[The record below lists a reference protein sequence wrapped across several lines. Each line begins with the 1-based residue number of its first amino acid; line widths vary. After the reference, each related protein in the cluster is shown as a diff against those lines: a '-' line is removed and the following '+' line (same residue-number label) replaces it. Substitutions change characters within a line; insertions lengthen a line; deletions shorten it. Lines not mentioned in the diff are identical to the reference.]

1 MLENT
6 FSEFILLQKQYRNFY
21 DVCENEILMAIED
34 FRTKLQT
41 IFVELYPN
49 EDPFHLSRMV
59 SDLTYRWLFVDYY
72 AEIDDTRAGS
82 IVIKIFERNYELGGK
97 YEVIQ
102 EFPLTY
108 QLLTENGR
116 QELAEKWKNNKLKDI
131 EEMKNKN
138 LEDEKVKREERIK
151 RLEQELNLL
160 KNID

>member
-1 MLENT
+1 MLEKT
-6 FSEFILLQKQYRNFY
+6 FSEFMLLQRQYRNFY
-21 DVCENEILMAIED
+21 DDCENEILMAIKD
-34 FRTKLQT
+34 FRTKLQNV
-41 IFVELYPN
+41 FVELYPN
-49 EDPFHLSRMV
+49 EEPLQLGKMFFNLK
-59 SDLTYRWLFVDYY
+59 YRWLFVDNYT
-72 AEIDDTRAGS
+72 EIDDTRAGS
-82 IVIKIFERNYELGGK
+82 IVIKIFERDYELGGK
-97 YEVIQ
+97 NEVIQ

-116 QELAEKWKNNKLKDI
+116 QELVEKWKNVELKYI

>member
-1 MLENT
+1 MLEKT
-6 FSEFILLQKQYRNFY
+6 FSEFMLLQRQYRNFY
-21 DVCENEILMAIED
+21 DDCENEILMAIKD

-41 IFVELYPN
+41 VFVELYPN
-49 EDPFHLSRMV
+49 EEPLQLGKMFFNLK
-59 SDLTYRWLFVDYY
+59 YRWLFVDNYT
-72 AEIDDTRAGS
+72 EIDDTRAGS
-82 IVIKIFERNYELGGK
+82 IVIKIFERDYELGGK
-97 YEVIQ
+97 NKVIQ

-116 QELAEKWKNNKLKDI
+116 QELVEKWKNNELKHI

-138 LEDEKVKREERIK
+138 LEDEKTKREERIK

>member
-1 MLENT
+1 MLEET
-6 FSEFILLQKQYRNFY
+6 FSEFMLLQSQYRIFY
-21 DVCENEILMAIED
+21 DDYEHEILMAIED

-49 EDPFHLSRMV
+49 EDPFHLSRIF
-59 SDLTYRWLFVDYY
+59 SDLTYKWLFVDNYV
-72 AEIDDTRAGS
+72 EIDDTRAGS

-116 QELAEKWKNNKLKDI
+116 QELAEKWKNNKLKYI

>member
-1 MLENT
+1 L
-6 FSEFILLQKQYRNFY
+6 FIDNY
-21 DVCENEILMAIED
+21 
-34 FRTKLQT
+34 T
-41 IFVELYPN
+41 
-49 EDPFHLSRMV
+49 
-59 SDLTYRWLFVDYY
+59 
-72 AEIDDTRAGS
+72 EIDDTRAGS

-97 YEVIQ
+97 NKVIQ

-116 QELAEKWKNNKLKDI
+116 QELVEKWKNNELKHI

-138 LEDEKVKREERIK
+138 LEDEKTKREERIK